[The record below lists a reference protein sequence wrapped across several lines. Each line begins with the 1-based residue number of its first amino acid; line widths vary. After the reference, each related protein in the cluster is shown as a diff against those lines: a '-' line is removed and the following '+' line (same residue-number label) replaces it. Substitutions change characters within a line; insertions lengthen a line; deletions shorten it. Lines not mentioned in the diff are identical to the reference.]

1 MKEHHAVRSSRRE
14 FMGSIGLTAAAGL
27 LGVPLPESA
36 AESPPETT
44 TLRIGHSPSLCAAPQ
59 FVAEDLLRGEGFTS
73 VTYVKSADAGT
84 AQWRDLATGEV
95 HFNTAF
101 SGPLLLRIDAQDP
114 IVLLAGIHVGCFE
127 LFGTQRIRAVRD
139 LKGKTV
145 AIWAPQSVGHVFISA
160 MAAHFGLDPRKDI
173 AWAVHSPEESK
184 RLLAE
189 GKVDAYMAFPP
200 DPQELRANGIGH
212 VVVSSAMDKPWSQ
225 YFCCT
230 MVANREFVRKHPVAT
245 KRVLRAFLKATDLC
259 ASEPERAA
267 RLLVDRGYVS
277 RYDYA
282 LQTLRDVPWNRWR
295 DYNPEDTVR
304 FYALRLREIGM
315 IKSSPQKIIAEGT
328 DWRFLNELKGELK
341 G

>member
-1 MKEHHAVRSSRRE
+1 MKEHHAVRVSRRE
-14 FMGSIGLTAAAGL
+14 FMGSVGLTAAAGL

-160 MAAHFGLDPRKDI
+160 MAAHVGLDPRKDI

-189 GKVDAYMAFPP
+189 GKVDAYVAFPP

-212 VVVSSAMDKPWSQ
+212 VVVNSAMDKPWSQ